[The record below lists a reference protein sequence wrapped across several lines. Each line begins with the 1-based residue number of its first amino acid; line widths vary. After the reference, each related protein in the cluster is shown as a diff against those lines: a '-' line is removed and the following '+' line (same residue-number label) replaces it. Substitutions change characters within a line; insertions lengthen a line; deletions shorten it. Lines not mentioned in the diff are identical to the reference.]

1 MTYSDHYEDLTPRP
15 PSETTLQPQLDRQS
29 AVWMRGLL
37 GTISSV
43 VFAAAAWAQTA
54 QALQADPSVKNSSS
68 TTGSTNLT
76 NQANNPLTPLP
87 ELLVQNYLMPAPQGY
102 DGRLADEELLRFY
115 WPFMVSGV
123 QNILRIYQPIF
134 TEPLFPHGRDAGL
147 GDTTVFDLALH
158 KLDLHKLGK
167 FTVGGGPLLVIPAA
181 SHDDMGDGKWQA
193 GVAGS
198 VVTERSWGLLGTIIT
213 YSHSFSGYGSGRPS
227 TQVIGVQ
234 PLAHYNFN
242 YGYYLRS
249 SGIWNIDYGDHTSV
263 IPIGFG
269 AGKVTRLRSGIIT
282 NVYIEFQRAVHHTG
296 TGSPIWQILTAINLQ
311 FENSQHK
318 PNKNK

>member
-1 MTYSDHYEDLTPRP
+1 MR
-15 PSETTLQPQLDRQS
+15 R
-29 AVWMRGLL
+29 RGLL
-37 GTISSV
+37 STVSFV
-43 VFAAAAWAQTA
+43 LLATTLHAQGA
-54 QALQADPSVKNSSS
+54 PARQADPAAANPPS

-76 NQANNPLTPLP
+76 NQANNPVTPLP

-102 DGRLADEELLRFY
+102 DGRLADEQLLRFY

-123 QNILRIYQPIF
+123 QNILRIYQPIDVK
-134 TEPLFPHGRDAGL
+134 PLLPNGRDAGF
-147 GDTTVFDLALH
+147 GDTTVFDLAL
-158 KLDLHKLGK
+158 KKVGK
-167 FTVGGGPLLVIPAA
+167 FTLGGGPLLVIPSA

-198 VVTERSWGLLGTIIT
+198 VVRETSWGLLATIIT
-213 YSHSFSGYGSGRPS
+213 YSHSFSGYGSDRPS
-227 TQVIGVQ
+227 TQVLGVQ

-249 SGIWNIDYGDHTSV
+249 SGIWNFDYGDHTSV

-269 AGKVTRLRSGIIT
+269 AGKVTRLKSGIIT

-311 FENSQHK
+311 FENSRTK
-318 PNKNK
+318 PTAHH

>member
-1 MTYSDHYEDLTPRP
+1 
-15 PSETTLQPQLDRQS
+15 
-29 AVWMRGLL
+29 VWRKGLL
-37 GTISSV
+37 TIISFV
-43 VFAAAAWAQTA
+43 LFARTVRTQGV
-54 QALQADPSVKNSSS
+54 QAPQVDPSVTSPPS

-76 NQANNPLTPLP
+76 NQANNPVAPLP

-102 DGRLADEELLRFY
+102 DGRVADEGLLRFY

-158 KLDLHKLGK
+158 KLAK
-167 FTVGGGPLLVIPAA
+167 FTLGGGPLLIIPAA
-181 SHDDMGDGKWQA
+181 SHDNMGGGKWQA

-198 VVTERSWGLLGTIIT
+198 VVTERSWGLLAAIVT
-213 YSHSFSGYGSGRPS
+213 YSHSFSGYGSSRPP
-227 TQVIGVQ
+227 TQVVGVQ

-249 SGIWNIDYGDHTSV
+249 SGIWNFDYGDHTSV

-282 NVYIEFQRAVHHTG
+282 NVYIEFQRAVHHTS
-296 TGSPIWQILTAINLQ
+296 TGAPIWQILTAVNLQ
-311 FENSQHK
+311 FEKTK
-318 PNKNK
+318 PK

>member
-1 MTYSDHYEDLTPRP
+1 LSRP
-15 PSETTLQPQLDRQS
+15 EKSSSVMYRKAILGFSPPLALIPFKAWGYVRRLLAALGFVLLATTLR
-29 AVWMRGLL
+29 
-37 GTISSV
+37 
-43 VFAAAAWAQTA
+43 A
-54 QALQADPSVKNSSS
+54 QAAPPPQADAGGTNPPS

-76 NQANNPLTPLP
+76 NQANNPVTPLP

-102 DGRLADEELLRFY
+102 DGRLADEQLLRFY

-123 QNILRIYQPIF
+123 QNILRIYQPIV
-134 TEPLFPHGRDAGL
+134 TNPLFPHGRDAGL

-158 KLDLHKLGK
+158 KQGMLTL
-167 FTVGGGPLLVIPAA
+167 GGGPLLVVPSA
-181 SHDDMGDGKWQA
+181 SHDNMGDGKFQA
-193 GVAGS
+193 GVAGG
-198 VVTERSWGLLGTIIT
+198 VVMETSWGLLATIVT

-227 TQVIGVQ
+227 TQVVGVQ

-249 SGIWNIDYGDHTSV
+249 SGIWNFDYGDFTSV

-282 NVYIEFQRAVHHTG
+282 NMYIEFQRAVHYTG
-296 TGSPIWQILTAINLQ
+296 TGSPIWEILTAINLQ
-311 FENSQHK
+311 FENYRTK
-318 PNKNK
+318 PKQP

>member
-1 MTYSDHYEDLTPRP
+1 LVFPYRSPSFHSRP
-15 PSETTLQPQLDRQS
+15 G
-29 AVWMRGLL
+29 AYVRGLL
-37 GTISSV
+37 
-43 VFAAAAWAQTA
+43 AALGIVLLATTLRA
-54 QALQADPSVKNSSS
+54 QAAPPPQADPGVTNPPS

-76 NQANNPLTPLP
+76 NQANNPVTPLP

-102 DGRLADEELLRFY
+102 DGRLADEQLLRLY

-123 QNILRIYQPIF
+123 QNILRIYQPIV
-134 TEPLFPHGRDAGL
+134 TEPLFPHGRDAGF

-158 KLDLHKLGK
+158 KQGKL
-167 FTVGGGPLLVIPAA
+167 TLGGGPVLVFPSA
-181 SHDDMGDGKWQA
+181 SHDNMGDGKWQA

-198 VVTERSWGLLGTIIT
+198 VVTETTWGLLATIVT

-227 TQVIGVQ
+227 TQVVGVQ

-249 SGIWNIDYGDHTSV
+249 SGIWNFDYGDHTSV

-282 NVYIEFQRAVHHTG
+282 NVYIEFQRAVHYTG
-296 TGSPIWQILTAINLQ
+296 TGSPIWEILTAINLQ
-311 FENSQHK
+311 FENYRTK
-318 PNKNK
+318 PKQP